1 MMRKRYFPFVLLLV
15 FALVAAACSDDDA
28 PAPTS
33 APTPAPT
40 DAPPGATQAPTA
52 PTDAPPGATQA
63 PTTTTPI
70 VETGDVAEAPARVQ
84 DDETVVIAW
93 TGYFNSLDPPD
104 SLVIFNREAS
114 AAMYDRLL
122 TYVLTERADGTL
134 VWDGLEVAPGL
145 AESWVIDG
153 GSVTFTIREGVTFNK
168 TGNPVTA
175 NDIKYSFVRSI
186 EVPGFG
192 QFNSGLAGLFEPER
206 QITVIDDRTVRF
218 DYELGDGTPFLLR
231 ASLPSMRFPI
241 FGIVDSVEV
250 MARATDE
257 DPWGHEWL
265 KENPEGSG
273 PYVIES
279 ATAGT
284 ELILSRVPGHW
295 TEGGESQIGRAYNG
309 FDRVI
314 YRVLNSP
321 ADITAL
327 MFGGEV
333 DVAFALGTR
342 ELNALAEAG
351 FTIVNAEIPDV
362 WRLDLPVTTPPFDN
376 PLVREAIAHAVPY
389 QTIVDNVFANA
400 TRAFSI
406 INPASPSFIPEA
418 DWETDLDLAR
428 DLLGQAG
435 LADGFETD
443 FYYDSS
449 RQEWEDIALFLQASL
464 GEAGIDLT
472 LRPLPAT
479 DFAEQTT
486 TRFGDDTVMAGIQGR
501 SGLIWL
507 DDADPNVGLWLVTR
521 GFPGPVGV
529 GGFSNATHYSSI
541 AVDTLHFENRF
552 NPDLSARVEAY
563 REVQRIVAVD
573 IPIIP
578 LAVRGFPGA
587 VHPAITGV
595 AFTAD
600 PHLRS
605 YLLRP
610 AA

>member
-33 APTPAPT
+33 APT

-52 PTDAPPGATQA
+52 PTPAPPA

-122 TYVLTERADGTL
+122 TYALTERADGTL

-265 KENPEGSG
+265 KDNPEGSG

-327 MFGGEV
+327 MLGGEV
-333 DVAFALGTR
+333 DVAFTLGTR

-400 TRAFSI
+400 TRAFSV

-443 FYYDSS
+443 FYYNSS

-464 GEAGIDLT
+464 GEVGIDLT

-610 AA
+610 AG

>member
-33 APTPAPT
+33 APTSAPT

-52 PTDAPPGATQA
+52 PTPAPPA

-122 TYVLTERADGTL
+122 TYALTERADGTL

-265 KENPEGSG
+265 KDNPEGSG

-327 MFGGEV
+327 MLGGEV
-333 DVAFALGTR
+333 DVAFTLGTR

-400 TRAFSI
+400 TRAFSV

-443 FYYDSS
+443 FYYNSS

-464 GEAGIDLT
+464 GEVGIDLT

-610 AA
+610 AG

>member
-52 PTDAPPGATQA
+52 PTPAPPA

-122 TYVLTERADGTL
+122 TYALTERADGTL

-265 KENPEGSG
+265 KDNPEGSG

-327 MFGGEV
+327 MLGGEV
-333 DVAFALGTR
+333 DVAFTLGTR

-362 WRLDLPVTTPPFDN
+362 WASRPPGHDAT
-376 PLVREAIAHAVPY
+376 VR
-389 QTIVDNVFANA
+389 Q
-400 TRAFSI
+400 
-406 INPASPSFIPEA
+406 PA
-418 DWETDLDLAR
+418 R
-428 DLLGQAG
+428 
-435 LADGFETD
+435 
-443 FYYDSS
+443 
-449 RQEWEDIALFLQASL
+449 
-464 GEAGIDLT
+464 
-472 LRPLPAT
+472 
-479 DFAEQTT
+479 
-486 TRFGDDTVMAGIQGR
+486 
-501 SGLIWL
+501 
-507 DDADPNVGLWLVTR
+507 TR
-521 GFPGPVGV
+521 GNRARGAVSDDRGQRLCQRHACVLDHQPGISFVHPGGGLGNGPRLGAGPVGA
-529 GGFSNATHYSSI
+529 GGTGG
-541 AVDTLHFENRF
+541 
-552 NPDLSARVEAY
+552 RV
-563 REVQRIVAVD
+563 
-573 IPIIP
+573 
-578 LAVRGFPGA
+578 
-587 VHPAITGV
+587 
-595 AFTAD
+595 
-600 PHLRS
+600 
-605 YLLRP
+605 
-610 AA
+610 